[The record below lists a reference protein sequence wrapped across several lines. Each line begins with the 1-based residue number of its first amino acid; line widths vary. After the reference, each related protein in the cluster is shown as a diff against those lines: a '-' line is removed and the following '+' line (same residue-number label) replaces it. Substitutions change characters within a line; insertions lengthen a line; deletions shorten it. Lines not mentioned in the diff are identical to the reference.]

1 MHKIKTKIK
10 TKIIRDI
17 NTWRDIR
24 KNQINSD
31 KSIGL
36 IMTMGNL
43 HQGHASLMEKSISE
57 NDVSILTIFVNPT
70 QFNNKTDLD
79 NYPKTEEDDINLAE
93 KLGIDFI
100 LIFNKKDLYPDDYK
114 YQIKNTSPIGQI
126 MEGEMRPGHFDGM
139 LSIVLKMHCLTLPHK
154 SYFGEKDYQQYKLI
168 KEMLNAYLLNTEVI
182 GCPIIRNKNNLA
194 LSSRNNRL
202 NQKDLKLAEKF
213 PEILSNFNL
222 NNDQVKQELI
232 KHNFKVDYVYN
243 YDNRRFGA
251 VFLNDVR
258 LIDNLAQTNP
268 TFHQSDNQNNNENQ
282 KSQTHLEQV

>member
-1 MHKIKTKIK
+1 MHK

-24 KNQINSD
+24 KNKISTD

-43 HQGHASLMEKSISE
+43 HQGHASLIKKSINE

-70 QFNNKTDLD
+70 QFDNKNDLD
-79 NYPKTEEDDINLAE
+79 NYPKTEEEDINLAE

-114 YQIKNTSPIGQI
+114 YQIKNLSHIGQI
-126 MEGEMRPGHFDGM
+126 MEGKMRLGHFDGM
-139 LSIVLKMHCLTLPHK
+139 LSIVLKMHCLVLPNK

-202 NQKDLKLAEKF
+202 SQKDLKLAEKF

-222 NNDQVKQELI
+222 NEEQVKQELI
-232 KHNFKVDYVYN
+232 NHNFKVDYIEK

-251 VFLNDVR
+251 VFLGDIR
-258 LIDNLAQTNP
+258 LIDN
-268 TFHQSDNQNNNENQ
+268 FRY
-282 KSQTHLEQV
+282 

>member
-1 MHKIKTKIK
+1 MHKNNTK

-24 KNQINSD
+24 KNQISSD

-36 IMTMGNL
+36 VMTMGNL

-70 QFNNKTDLD
+70 QFNNKSDLD

-126 MEGEMRPGHFDGM
+126 MEGKMRPGHFDGM
-139 LSIVLKMHCLTLPHK
+139 LSIVLKMHCLILPNK

-168 KEMLNAYLLNTEVI
+168 KEMVNAYLLNTEII

-202 NQKDLKLAEKF
+202 NKKDLKLAGKF
-213 PEILSNFNL
+213 PEILSDFNL

-232 KHNFKVDYVYN
+232 KHNFKVDYIYN
-243 YDNRRFGA
+243 YDDRRFGA
-251 VFLNDVR
+251 VYLNDVR
-258 LIDNLAQTNP
+258 LIDNLARINLP
-268 TFHQSDNQNNNENQ
+268 FHQSDNQNYN
-282 KSQTHLEQV
+282 